1 MRRVSGELVPGKI
14 EGEGVRLEADEDVV
28 YQERRRTNVDD
39 DLEEVRKRLR
49 VCYAQRTNFMYI
61 VHKHCRH
68 RKWSRTWRCIIHVCI
83 TVDSVYYLAF
93 LGLSS

>member
-1 MRRVSGELVPGKI
+1 MPGKI

-28 YQERRRTNVDD
+28 YQERRRTNVED

-61 VHKHCRH
+61 VQHSIGTRSGPEHG
-68 RKWSRTWRCIIHVCI
+68 V
-83 TVDSVYYLAF
+83 V
-93 LGLSS
+93 